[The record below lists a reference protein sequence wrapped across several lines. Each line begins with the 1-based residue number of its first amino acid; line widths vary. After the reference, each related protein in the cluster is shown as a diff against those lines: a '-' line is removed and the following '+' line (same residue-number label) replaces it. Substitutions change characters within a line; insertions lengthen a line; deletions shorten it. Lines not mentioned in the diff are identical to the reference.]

1 MIVVD
6 NDVISYF
13 WIRMDT
19 ERAPL
24 AQDVRARDPD
34 WVAPRVW
41 RSEFRN
47 VLRSYMAGD
56 YMTLAEAVEYA
67 RMAEEDLHGS
77 TRSVSTRR
85 VLQLVDET
93 DHSAYDCEYV
103 ALAQELG
110 VMLVTGDR
118 AVADLFPDT
127 AVLLEDYAAG
137 EE

>member
-19 ERAPL
+19 ERASL
-24 AQDVRARDPD
+24 AQDVRERDPD

-47 VLRSYMAGD
+47 VLRGYMSGG
-56 YMTLAEAVEYA
+56 YMTLAEAIDYA
-67 RMAEEDLHGS
+67 RRAEEDLRES
-77 TRSVSTRR
+77 TRSVPTRR

-103 ALAQELG
+103 ALAQELN
-110 VMLVTGDR
+110 VTLVTGDR
-118 AVADLFPDT
+118 AVAHLFPDT
-127 AVLLEDYAAG
+127 AVLLERYARA
-137 EE
+137 

>member
-19 ERAPL
+19 ERASL
-24 AQDVRARDPD
+24 AQDVRERDPD

-47 VLRSYMAGD
+47 VLRGYMSGG
-56 YMTLAEAVEYA
+56 YMTLAEAIDYA
-67 RMAEEDLHGS
+67 RRAEEDLRES
-77 TRSVSTRR
+77 TRSVPTRR

-103 ALAQELG
+103 ALAQELN
-110 VMLVTGDR
+110 VTLVTGDR

-127 AVLLEDYAAG
+127 AVLLERYARA
-137 EE
+137 

>member
-110 VMLVTGDR
+110 VPLVTGDR
-118 AVADLFPDT
+118 DVADLFPET

-137 EE
+137 

>member
-24 AQDVRARDPD
+24 AQDVRERDPD

-47 VLRSYMAGD
+47 VLRGYMAGD
-56 YMTLAEAVEYA
+56 YMTLAEALDYA
-67 RMAEEDLHGS
+67 RRAEEDLRES
-77 TRSVSTRR
+77 TRSVPTRR
-85 VLQLVDET
+85 VLELVDET

-103 ALAQELG
+103 ALAQELN
-110 VMLVTGDR
+110 VTLVTGDQT
-118 AVADLFPDT
+118 VSDLFPDT

-137 EE
+137 

>member
-24 AQDVRARDPD
+24 AQDARQRDPD
-34 WVAPRVW
+34 WFAPRVW

-47 VLRSYMAGD
+47 VLRGYMVGG
-56 YMTLAEAVEYA
+56 YMTMTEALDYA
-67 RMAEEDLHGS
+67 RMAEDDLHES

-93 DHSAYDCEYV
+93 GHAAYDCEYV
-103 ALAQELG
+103 ALAQEFD
-110 VMLVTGDR
+110 VTLVTGDET
-118 AVADLFPDT
+118 VAELFPDT
-127 AVLLEDYAAG
+127 AVLLEDFAAD
-137 EE
+137 

>member
-19 ERAPL
+19 ARASL
-24 AQDVRARDPD
+24 VKDVRERDPD

-47 VLRSYMAGD
+47 VLRGYMAGD
-56 YMTLAEAVEYA
+56 YMTLSEALKYA
-67 RMAEEDLHGS
+67 RMAEDDLREN
-77 TRSVSTRR
+77 TRSVPTRR

-93 DHSAYDCEYV
+93 GHSAYDCEYV
-103 ALAQELG
+103 ALAQELN
-110 VMLVTGDR
+110 VTFVTGDQT
-118 AVADLFPDT
+118 VVDLFPDT
-127 AVLLEDYAAG
+127 AVLLERYARA
-137 EE
+137 